1 MTASGPSAGMTWSKT
16 LFLPEKGGCEM
27 KMRVLL
33 RGLWLIALVV
43 IAAPLPARAQTK
55 DEQEIRA
62 LEERFAAAFR
72 AKDIDAIMACYVPD
86 ETLVVFDAVPPRQ
99 YVGAKAYRKDF
110 EEFFAPFP
118 GPAEFQMTDLSVSA
132 NDRLGFSHCIQRCVL
147 TDKDGKKQEYA
158 VRVTDAYRKVKGK
171 WLIVHEHVSW
181 PVDPTTGK
189 ADLAS
194 KP

>member
-1 MTASGPSAGMTWSKT
+1 MKVQA
-16 LFLPEKGGCEM
+16 LP
-27 KMRVLL
+27 
-33 RGLWLIALVV
+33 RGLLLLALIAIV
-43 IAAPLPARAQTK
+43 APLPARAQTK
-55 DEQEIRA
+55 DEREIRA

-86 ETLVVFDAVPPRQ
+86 ETLFVFDAVPPRQ

-110 EEFFAPFP
+110 EEFFAPYP
-118 GPAEFQMTDLSVSA
+118 GPAELKLSELSVTA
-132 NDRLGFSHCIQRCVL
+132 DDRLGFSHSVQRCVL
-147 TDKDGKKQEYA
+147 TDKDGKKMEYA
-158 VRVTDAYRKVKGK
+158 VRVTDAYRKVRGK

-194 KP
+194 NP